1 MSIEFMKEGLDSYPS
16 VVKQIDSNHRI
27 IRCSDDTQYISQI
40 RVDGKSQYPW
50 RSESFYTTVAGARKV
65 KLSGRLTSLITN
77 RQSYPYREAA
87 LLFFVVPQATTSCL
101 SEGKHFETL
110 Q

>member
-1 MSIEFMKEGLDSYPS
+1 MSIEFMKEGLDEYPN

-27 IRCSDDTQYISQI
+27 IRCVDNIQYISQI
-40 RVDGKSQYPW
+40 RTGGKSQYPW
-50 RSESFYTTVAGARKV
+50 RSESFYTTKAGA
-65 KLSGRLTSLITN
+65 N

-87 LLFFVVPQATTSCL
+87 LLL
-101 SEGKHFETL
+101 FENL